1 MHVFIGPFAVAI
13 LLTLA
18 GCGGQTGATGSSS
31 GGSSTSSSSSS
42 GSSSSSSSSSSA
54 SSSSSS
60 SSSSGEGSLSLIA
73 GGRYDL
79 AAVEIDLTTHAFGR
93 VRNLAGTGAGA
104 FGVLAPDQRNLY
116 FTFYSGSVQQLDS
129 LSARVESSANSGG
142 TGAAH
147 VAVSPSGR
155 ELAVANYD
163 SGHVAIYALNGDG
176 TINRQ
181 INLYRPAGN
190 KAHWIGWSRRSGY
203 LYTVVLEIGR
213 VFGFRPDGAGGYAAP
228 FTALDLGTQ
237 VNPRHMDFHPTL
249 AKVYVLN
256 EKAGTLTYARMEDDG
271 TLTEEGSV
279 STLPDGFTAYNQ
291 TAHIQVAADGR
302 TLYTSN
308 RGHNSVAVFQLNDQG
323 IPQRIQ
329 LIGSEGDIP
338 RTFKLFDAHRL
349 LVVANQ
355 GSSELSLFAV
365 LPDGRLEFTGEK
377 AYVDTPVFVDG
388 TTGLRFGEG
397 LNNGS

>member
-1 MHVFIGPFAVAI
+1 MHVFIGLFAVAI

-18 GCGGQTGATGSSS
+18 GCRGQTGATGSSG

-42 GSSSSSSSSSSA
+42 GSSSSSSGSFSE

-60 SSSSGEGSLSLIA
+60 SSSSGEGPLSLIA

-79 AAVEIDLTTHAFGR
+79 AAVEIDLTTRAFGR

-147 VAVSPSGR
+147 VAVSPSGG

-190 KAHWIGWSRRSGY
+190 KAHWVGWSRRSGY

-213 VFGFRPDGAGGYAAP
+213 VFG
-228 FTALDLGTQ
+228 
-237 VNPRHMDFHPTL
+237 
-249 AKVYVLN
+249 
-256 EKAGTLTYARMEDDG
+256 YARMEDDG

-308 RGHNSVAVFQLNDQG
+308 RGHNSIAVFQLNDQG

-377 AYVDTPVFVDG
+377 AYVDTPVFIDG
-388 TTGLRFGEG
+388 TTDLRFGEE
-397 LNNGS
+397 LNKGS